1 MEATSAWAQCAA
13 HGWSSAAA
21 AAAEAK
27 FSKSRPCDAAAAN
40 AGCGCADGGS
50 DKSYSNL
57 HFALPPVDGMPVD
70 EICDE
75 VCAGLC
81 AEAAGKRLALDG
93 FRSFGDAE
101 DSHSAAVSELV
112 TRLESAKICWQA

>member
-1 MEATSAWAQCAA
+1 MEATYAWAQCAA
-13 HGWSSAAA
+13 DGWSSAAA

-40 AGCGCADGGS
+40 AGCRCAEGD
-50 DKSYSNL
+50 SYASISL
-57 HFALPPVDGMPVD
+57 YPPVDGMPVD

-81 AEAAGKRLALDG
+81 AEAAGKTLALDG

-101 DSHSAAVSELV
+101 ESHSADASELA
-112 TRLESAKICWQA
+112 TRLESAKIC